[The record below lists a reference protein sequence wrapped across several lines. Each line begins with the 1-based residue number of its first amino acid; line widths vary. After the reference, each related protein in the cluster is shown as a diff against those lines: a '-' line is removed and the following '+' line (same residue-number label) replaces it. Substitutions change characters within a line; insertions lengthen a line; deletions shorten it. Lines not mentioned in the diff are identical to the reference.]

1 MFIQKFDR
9 KAQAYQLWG
18 KILLQLFA
26 QRPKKEWSTT
36 NLNRPKQVKNNDSG
50 VAMLLPAFPRGN
62 DLLKPS
68 SRQATDE
75 SSRLQP
81 SRQTGPQAP

>member
-1 MFIQKFDR
+1 
-9 KAQAYQLWG
+9 
-18 KILLQLFA
+18 
-26 QRPKKEWSTT
+26 
-36 NLNRPKQVKNNDSG
+36 
-50 VAMLLPAFPRGN
+50 MLLPAFPRGN